1 MKILAI
7 DTATSF
13 GGIAILEDDR
23 IIVESADSSKESHSE
38 KLLPFI
44 DNLLKSNRINL
55 RDIDC
60 FAAAIGPGS
69 FTGLRVGIAT
79 IKGLAWSLKKPV
91 IGISTLKALAMNIQD
106 ADKLICP
113 LLDARKNEVY
123 AAVYK
128 WDGDN
133 LAAEKEDCAI
143 LPNELIKSLNKPTVF
158 LGDGIDIYGDIFK
171 NALGDN
177 AIFAPHNLWRI
188 KASNIAKLA
197 FIEIKNGNVQPPESI
212 MPNYLRKSYAEIK
225 LNNLSFPH

>member
-7 DTATSF
+7 DTATTS

-23 IIVESADSSKESHSE
+23 IIAEYTDSAKETHSE

-55 RDIDC
+55 NALDC
-60 FAAAIGPGS
+60 FAVAIGPGS

-79 IKGLAWSLKKPV
+79 IKGLAWPLKKPV
-91 IGISTLKALAMNIQD
+91 VGISTLKALAMNIRD
-106 ADKLICP
+106 EDKLICP

-123 AAVYK
+123 AAVYE

-133 LAAEKEDCAI
+133 LVTEKEDCI
-143 LPNELIKSLNKPTVF
+143 TNSEDLLKSLNKPTVF
-158 LGDGIDIYGDIFK
+158 IGDGIDVYGDIFK

-197 FIEIKNGNVQPPESI
+197 FIEIKNGNAQPPESI

-225 LNNLSFPH
+225 LNNLT